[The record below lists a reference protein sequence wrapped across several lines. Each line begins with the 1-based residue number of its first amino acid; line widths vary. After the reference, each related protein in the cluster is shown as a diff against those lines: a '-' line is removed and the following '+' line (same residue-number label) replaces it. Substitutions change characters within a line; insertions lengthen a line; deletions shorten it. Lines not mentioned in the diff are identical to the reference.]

1 MWYCSSCQVLC
12 EENICPLCG
21 KRKLRQPKENDPVL
35 LSVVDT
41 GKDVLLEEIL
51 QENDIP
57 YQKSGN
63 LGSALTLYVGVG
75 MEKYRFYVPYGAYQ
89 KSRELLEDL
98 LAASAPNF
106 ETENSLTSD
115 NGD

>member
-35 LSVVDT
+35 LGVVDT

-75 MEKYRFYVPYGAYQ
+75 ME
-89 KSRELLEDL
+89 
-98 LAASAPNF
+98 
-106 ETENSLTSD
+106 TENSLTSD